1 MSWRQSL
8 DILEYVALG
17 AAIVGTIA
25 ALIQQQLL
33 YAAIPLCLTVGINLW
48 QRHRLQVE
56 MQQKWKEVQQKVES
70 QSGSQAEQ
78 LQKLAQFLES
88 SGDLESQ
95 LSDLGSLVD
104 AVEKLHQRQQQLEE
118 SIQPLQSQ
126 LEMLTEQFKERPELE
141 QISHLNSVIVDLQQF
156 INDLPQWGNLQQ
168 QQMRELQERVD
179 RALEEIPERV
189 ANAVDEQ
196 KK

>member
-17 AAIVGTIA
+17 AAVAGTIA
-25 ALIQQQLL
+25 AVIQQQVA
-33 YAAIPLCLTVGINLW
+33 YAAVPLCLVVGINLW
-48 QRHRLQVE
+48 QRYQLQVE
-56 MQQKWKEVQQKVES
+56 MQQKWKEIQQQMES
-70 QSGSQAEQ
+70 ESGSQAEQ
-78 LQKLAQFLES
+78 LQKLAEFLES
-88 SGDLESQ
+88 SGDLANQ
-95 LSDLGSLVD
+95 LSELGSLVD

-118 SIQPLQSQ
+118 SVQPLQSQ

-156 INDLPQWGNLQQ
+156 INQLPQWGNLQQ

-196 KK
+196 QK

>member
-1 MSWRQSL
+1 MSWHQSL
-8 DILEYVALG
+8 KILEYVALG
-17 AAIVGTIA
+17 AAIAGTVA
-25 ALIQQQLL
+25 AAIQQQAV
-33 YAAIPLCLTVGINLW
+33 YAAVPLCLAIGINLW

-56 MQQKWKEVQQKVES
+56 MQQQWQEVQQQMASE
-70 QSGSQAEQ
+70 SGSQAEQ

-88 SGDLESQ
+88 SGDLQVQ
-95 LSDLGSLVD
+95 LEELGSLVD

-118 SIQPLQSQ
+118 SIQPLQNQ

-141 QISHLNSVIVDLQQF
+141 QINHLNSVIVDLQQF
-156 INDLPQWGNLQQ
+156 INQLPQWSNLQQ

-196 KK
+196 QQ